1 MNADVSRVPA
11 TGNPIIG
18 SSRRCGIGTTLFA
31 TLLRYPHGVSVHFI
45 DEGLDTGRLVARK
58 RVQTDQGDT
67 LRTLYYKLLSAT
79 EDLFFQSFPKIL
91 TGQADGIPQEE
102 LGKINTNR
110 SRLQFE
116 SVMDVR
122 PNGYDTLIAELE
134 KFRDS
139 LEASNAFR
147 KALLT
152 NSNIDL

>member
-1 MNADVSRVPA
+1 
-11 TGNPIIG
+11 
-18 SSRRCGIGTTLFA
+18 
-31 TLLRYPHGVSVHFI
+31 
-45 DEGLDTGRLVARK
+45 
-58 RVQTDQGDT
+58 VQTGQGDT
-67 LRTLYYKLLSAT
+67 LRTLYSKLLSAT
-79 EDLFFQSFPKIL
+79 EDSFVQSFPKIL

-102 LGKINTNR
+102 LGEINTNR